1 MATNHRTARGISVDM
16 DRLRLT
22 NETTIAVGNMRVNAR
37 GDQLGPGGKVVKTR
51 SQVMAEKNKLHG
63 AMANDDEVFNSPMD
77 NATVI
82 PDLIQNVPTN
92 LVTNAAD
99 DTPVVETAGYVKP
112 RGSFAGAVAEQTE
125 VKQELLDP
133 KEVLNTPQNQPGIKR
148 I

>member
-1 MATNHRTARGISVDM
+1 V
-16 DRLRLT
+16 
-22 NETTIAVGNMRVNAR
+22 
-37 GDQLGPGGKVVKTR
+37 
-51 SQVMAEKNKLHG
+51 
-63 AMANDDEVFNSPMD
+63 
-77 NATVI
+77 
-82 PDLIQNVPTN
+82 PDLIQVVPTN

-99 DTPVVETAGYVKP
+99 DTPVVETSGYVKP